1 MLRLE
6 YFYNYIIRPENLLKY
21 NIFNIFNILSFKCLE
36 IYIIFSDLIN
46 EEDLSLI
53 HSFYILEFFSLQKP
67 YIKKILIGSKKRK
80 KSFFFVYKLTL
91 RNHHL
96 FNFLDYFLSCC
107 LPLFKNRQIFLKDI
121 FDFKGDFCFFFK
133 DMNVFFK
140 IPGQFL
146 HFNQGFFFFFK
157 IFGKFYERKNF
168 KKFFKAV

>member
-80 KSFFFVYKLTL
+80 KSFFF
-91 RNHHL
+91 
-96 FNFLDYFLSCC
+96 C
-107 LPLFKNRQIFLKDI
+107 L
-121 FDFKGDFCFFFK
+121 
-133 DMNVFFK
+133 
-140 IPGQFL
+140 
-146 HFNQGFFFFFK
+146 
-157 IFGKFYERKNF
+157 
-168 KKFFKAV
+168 